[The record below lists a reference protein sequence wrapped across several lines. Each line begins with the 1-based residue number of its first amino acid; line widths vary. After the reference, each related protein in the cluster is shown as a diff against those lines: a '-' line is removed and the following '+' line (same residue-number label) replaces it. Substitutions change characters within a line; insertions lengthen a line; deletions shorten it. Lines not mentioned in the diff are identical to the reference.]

1 MSLIKALK
9 GFFVGAAAVAAA
21 AHAGPTIETNSLRLT
36 LPDGW
41 ATDLK
46 SKPVSA
52 KGPRGEL
59 LQLSVSSL
67 SGQGSAQE
75 ARAIIQKVE
84 ERALAALQAGEK
96 DSGFKVTSPLKAEK
110 LPTGSNF
117 HRSVATSG
125 DGTKMLASFVS
136 VGPRT
141 VILATLDLP
150 SAAAASIEA
159 IAASLKSIQW
169 AQ

>member
-1 MSLIKALK
+1 
-9 GFFVGAAAVAAA
+9 
-21 AHAGPTIETNSLRLT
+21 
-36 LPDGW
+36 
-41 ATDLK
+41 
-46 SKPVSA
+46 
-52 KGPRGEL
+52 L

-84 ERALAALQAGEK
+84 ERALVALQASEK
-96 DSGFKVTSPLKAEK
+96 DSGFKVTAPLKAEK
-110 LPTGSNF
+110 LPNGSNF
-117 HRSVATSG
+117 HRSVATSP
-125 DGTKMLASFVS
+125 DGTKMLASFVA

-150 SAAAASIEA
+150 SVAAASIEA